1 MDITFINETN
11 IDSFAAL
18 LPKDTF
24 IGETIKL
31 GCVEDDEPCAVLVA
45 EISDNIMY
53 LRLIHTI
60 QKKANK
66 GAAKELIAKL
76 CEIASELS
84 IDAIYATFPMNAA
97 MEHLMEVSGFSKLEE
112 ETEKTYTFD
121 FAGLDMDKIEKMSA
135 DRKDIFSLGKVS
147 PRMGNSIKESLDA
160 VFGKQ
165 SAKDRLS
172 EVYDPD
178 LSMVCAEEEKLKGF
192 LLCKKEKGNLTVRYL
207 INLTK
212 ENKLALSLMKS
223 FYEAVVENEP
233 DAVEM
238 KVRFRTANR
247 SIVNFLE
254 ALVTT
259 KIWEDEE
266 IDTYYFFP
274 SIYSEP

>member
-18 LPKDTF
+18 LPKETF

-31 GCVEDDEPCAVLVA
+31 GCVEDDEACAVLVA

-135 DRKDIFSLGKVS
+135 DRKDIFSLGKAS

-238 KVRFRTANR
+238 KVRFRAANR
-247 SIVNFLE
+247 SIVSFLE